1 MMVDDEPL
9 IRKIVKMEMNERAAH
24 VESGDLDATVLRQVE
39 MVDTFPDG
47 GSLLAALESSEFGV
61 RSSESPDTP
70 ASSDLRPPT
79 SNLPDYLIC
88 DMEFHGE
95 PTGGLLIARRVHER
109 YPSIKIIIFSGRF
122 DVDVVESGKRKEES
136 DAAAPGNL
144 SSFHSQLSTLQRLYD
159 VGRVVMEALRIGA
172 SAFVSKNAT
181 GGFSVENILRAIACL
196 ERGERF
202 YFNYPVMLTLKEAA
216 ERYFDL
222 AADHDFSFALSDVER
237 QLLLLEAAGCT
248 ASEMADRLGQTDK
261 AVQECQKDLSR
272 RLGIVNKSA
281 SRVAKAIALGL
292 ISPADV
298 HFLPRT

>member
-1 MMVDDEPL
+1 MSIKVMMVDDEPL
-9 IRKIVKMEMNERAAH
+9 IRKIVKMEMNERALH
-24 VESGDLDATVLRQVE
+24 VESGDLDATVMRQVE

-47 GSLLAALESSEFGV
+47 GSLMAALDNNGGMA
-61 RSSESPDTP
+61 D
-70 ASSDLRPPT
+70 
-79 SNLPDYLIC
+79 NLPDYLVC

-122 DVDVVESGKRKEES
+122 D
-136 DAAAPGNL
+136 APLPDEDG
-144 SSFHSQLSTLQRLYD
+144 HTQRLYE
-159 VGRVVMEALRIGA
+159 VGRVVMEALRVGA

-202 YFNYPVMLTLKEAA
+202 YFNYPVMLTMKEAA
-216 ERYFDL
+216 ERYFNL
-222 AADHDFSFALSDVER
+222 AADHDFGFVLSDMER
-237 QLLLLEAAGCT
+237 QMLLLEAAGFT

-272 RLGIVNKSA
+272 RLAIVNKSA

-298 HFLPRT
+298 KFLPRT

>member
-1 MMVDDEPL
+1 MSIRVMMVDDEPL

-24 VESGDLDATVLRQVE
+24 VESGDLDASVLKEVE
-39 MVDTFPDG
+39 MVDTFGDG
-47 GSLLAALESSEFGV
+47 GELLAALE
-61 RSSESPDTP
+61 
-70 ASSDLRPPT
+70 
-79 SNLPDYLIC
+79 NLELPNYLLV

-95 PTGGLLIARRVHER
+95 PTGGLYIARRVHER
-109 YPSIKIIIFSGRF
+109 YPGVRIIIFSGRF
-122 DVDVVESGKRKEES
+122 DAPLPGEE
-136 DAAAPGNL
+136 G
-144 SSFHSQLSTLQRLYD
+144 RLERLHD

-216 ERYFDL
+216 ERYFDIV
-222 AADHDFSFALSDVER
+222 ADHDFAFSLSEQER

-248 ASEMADRLGQTDK
+248 ASEISDRLGETDK
-261 AVQECQKDLSR
+261 AIQERQKGLSQ

-281 SRVAKAIALGL
+281 SRVAKAFALGL
-292 ISPADV
+292 IAPSEV
-298 HFLPRT
+298 NFLPRS